1 MKRILVAAIALACFA
16 ANATVEV
23 YFLRHGETTWNRE
36 RRLQG
41 SISHPDLTE
50 RGVKMAEATARGMKA
65 AGVKLDRVY
74 TSPYRRAAHTAEIIA
89 DGTGAGKPTTDARL
103 REMCF
108 GKYEGMHYV
117 RGQYTDENMRC
128 FFEDPEKY
136 VPQGK
141 GAETFDEVGRRLRDF
156 LENEIKP
163 LDGKCERVLCV
174 AHSLVLKSIVREI
187 LGKNAPE
194 SARKT
199 IQRNCCVHILKYE
212 NGRFSLQETG
222 KIFYNPDEF

>member
-1 MKRILVAAIALACFA
+1 MKSILVAAIALACFA

-50 RGVKMAEATARGMKA
+50 RGVKMAE
-65 AGVKLDRVY
+65 
-74 TSPYRRAAHTAEIIA
+74 IIA
-89 DGTGAGKPTTDARL
+89 DGAGAGKPATDARL
-103 REMCF
+103 REMCV